1 MRRFSFAAEGGK
13 PHGEEKMSVNR
24 PLVGLV
30 MGLAL
35 LVLLPAVASAQSAI
49 SGTVTDSSGAV
60 LPGATVEAS
69 SPVLIEQVRTVVSD
83 GQGRYTIVQLRP
95 GTYKLTATLT
105 GFSTFTR
112 EGIELPS
119 DFTATINVQLA
130 VGSLQ
135 ETLTVTGASPI
146 VDVQSSAKTEV
157 ITRSLLDALPT
168 PRNTQS
174 FGYLAQGVRLSKPD
188 VGGQQ
193 MMEQVNMR
201 VHGASELHTTMQIDG
216 MLFTPAFNDG
226 AIQNYLNQAAFQEI
240 TFTTSSQLAEVA
252 AGGVRMNM
260 IPKDGG
266 NTFSGAMYF
275 GTTEKGWQADN
286 LTPELRAKG
295 LTLATGVEHIRDYNP
310 AFGGPIM
317 RNKLWFFSS
326 FRYMSVN
333 EHVANSYLPDGSPAV
348 VDQFINIPLV
358 RLTGQLT
365 PKNKLS
371 AFLDRPF
378 KYKGHEFTYGIEPS
392 RASRR
397 RNPGEAN
404 YHNAAVK
411 WTSTVTNRVL
421 LEVGYSEVVE
431 RLHTG
436 YQPDVFKTTTGWPRP
451 ANIHLSDPVA
461 PGSSLDPWFTDIS
474 HYDLITLQRTVATT
488 NYAGTLPDRHV
499 PMAALSYVTGTHNFK
514 VGGQWAFGQ
523 DVNDLQSI
531 GDIEQA
537 NYRNGVPESVV
548 VSLGPFRTQEYVR
561 ADMGLYA
568 QDTWRLKR
576 MTLNLG
582 IRHEYFN
589 SGIDPQYRPGNRW
602 VAGRTFDRIDN
613 LPNWHDWVPR
623 LGFAYD
629 VLGDGRTAIKGGLN
643 KYTRPYAGSFAKQ
656 YNPLRAG
663 GVTTDTRDWFDCA
676 LIPGTSTCD
685 PALIGTPGY
694 HDGIVEDN
702 EVGPS
707 NNKLFGIGASR
718 RPAAG
723 IRRPYNLEETVSVQ
737 HQLLPR
743 LGVTFAWFRRQYYD
757 LQGQQNLAI
766 TNADWIPFQVSSPLA
781 NGEMITIYN
790 LDPAKRGLVDLL
802 DYNSNINTHI
812 SNDYEASFTARLPHG
827 GAVFGGWT
835 AMKNVENNC
844 DQVNPNGSNPPIAD
858 LYSSITYVYGGRFC
872 DQTKLPMPYRSDY
885 KLGGTYPL
893 PHRFGFSANFNSFAG
908 NMSEIVWNVPISA
921 FPNGQR
927 TQSTL
932 VPLTAPGTRYLER
945 WNQLDISGRR
955 DFRIG
960 RYTIT
965 PQIDVYNALNGAAI
979 QTENVTFGSDQGKP
993 QTILN
998 GRLLRVVAQMKW

>member
-1 MRRFSFAAEGGK
+1 MGK
-13 PHGEEKMSVNR
+13 NSLGWSL
-24 PLVGLV
+24 LVGLAW
-30 MGLAL
+30 LAL
-35 LVLLPAVASAQSAI
+35 LPAGASAQSAF

-60 LPGATVEAS
+60 LPGVTVDAG
-69 SPVLIEQVRTVVSD
+69 SPALIEGSRSAVTD

-95 GTYKLTATLT
+95 GTYKLTFSLV
-105 GFSTFTR
+105 GFTTVVR
-112 EGIELPS
+112 EGVELPS
-119 DFTATINVQLA
+119 DFTMTINGQLS
-130 VGSLQ
+130 VGALQ
-135 ETLTVTGASPI
+135 ESVTVSGQAPI
-146 VDVQSSAKTEV
+146 VDVQSSQKTDV
-157 ITRSLLDALPT
+157 ISRALLDALPT

-240 TFTTSSQLAEVA
+240 AFTTSSQLAEVS
-252 AGGVRMNM
+252 AGGVRVNH
-260 IPKDGG
+260 IPRDGG
-266 NTFSGAMYF
+266 NVFSGAMYF

-286 LTPELRAKG
+286 LTPALRAKG
-295 LTLATGVEHIRDYNP
+295 LTLPTGVEHIRDYNP
-310 AFGGPIM
+310 AFGGPVI

-333 EHVANSYLPDGSPAV
+333 ERVANSYLPDGSPAV
-348 VDQFINIPLV
+348 VDQYILIPLV
-358 RLTGQLT
+358 RLTGQVT
-365 PKNKLS
+365 AKNKLS
-371 AFLDRPF
+371 VFLDRPL

-411 WTSTVTNRVL
+411 WTSVVTNRVL
-421 LEVGYSEVVE
+421 LEAGYSEVVE

-436 YQPDVFKTTTGWPRP
+436 YQPDVFKTITGWPRP
-451 ANIHLSDPVA
+451 ANLHLYGPLT
-461 PGSSLDPWFTDIS
+461 PGSNVDPWFIDIA
-474 HYDLITLQRTVATT
+474 HQDLITQQRTVAAL
-488 NYAGTLPDRHV
+488 NYSGTLPDRRV
-499 PMAALSYVTGTHNFK
+499 PMAALSYVTGTHAFK
-514 VGGQWAFGQ
+514 VGWQWASGQ
-523 DVNDLQSI
+523 DVNDLQSM
-531 GDIEQA
+531 GDIEQMS
-537 NYRNGVPESVV
+537 YRNGVPESVV

-576 MTLNLG
+576 LTLNLG

-589 SGIDPQYRPGNRW
+589 SGIDPQYKPENRW
-602 VAGRTFDRIDN
+602 APGRTFDRIDN
-613 LPNWHDWVPR
+613 LPNWHDWTPR
-623 LGFAYD
+623 LDFAYD
-629 VLGDGRTAIKGGLN
+629 VFGNGRTAIKGGLN
-643 KYTRPYAGSFAKQ
+643 KYMRPYAGSFAKD

-663 GVTTDTRDWFDCA
+663 GVTTDRRDWFDCP
-676 LIPGTSTCD
+676 LMPGTSACD

-694 HDGIVEDN
+694 RDGIVEDN

-707 NNKLFGIGASR
+707 NNRLFGIGQSR
-718 RPAAG
+718 RPADG
-723 IRRPYNLEETVSVQ
+723 IRRPYNLEETLSVQ
-737 HQLLPR
+737 HQLLSR

-757 LQGQQNLAI
+757 LLGQRNLAI
-766 TNADWIPFQVSSPLA
+766 AATDYVPFQRPNPLG

-790 LDPAKRGLVDLL
+790 LNPAKRGLVDLL
-802 DYNSNINTHI
+802 DFNSKTNTHI
-812 SNDYEASFTARLPHG
+812 SNDFEASFTARLPNG
-827 GAVFGGWT
+827 GALFGGWT

-844 DQVNPNGSNPPIAD
+844 DQRDPNGSIITD
-858 LYSSITYVYGGRFC
+858 LYFSIMYVYGGRFC
-872 DQTKLPMPYRSDY
+872 DQTKLPIPYRSDF
-885 KLGGTYPL
+885 KIGGIYPL
-893 PHRFGFSANFNSFAG
+893 PHGFGFSANFISFAG
-908 NMSEIVWNVPISA
+908 NMSEVRWDVPISE

-927 TQSTL
+927 TVQTL
-932 VPLTAPGTRYLER
+932 VPLTAPGTQYLER

-955 DFRIG
+955 DFKSG

-965 PQIDVYNALNGAAI
+965 PQIDVYNLLNGSAI
-979 QTENVTFGSDQGKP
+979 QTEITTVGTDLGKP

-998 GRLLRVVAQMKW
+998 GRLLRLVAQVKW